1 MYRLL
6 SLLIIATTFLL
17 PNAAYSQR
25 SVSIVIL
32 PFEIYSQ
39 EDLSYL
45 KTEIPDVIKKQLKQ
59 DGANVIALESIFG
72 LPEYLGEE
80 TAAGIDAIRNL
91 GVESG
96 ADYVV
101 WGSFTR
107 IGEKFSLDAKM
118 VESFGQNPPKIFYVE
133 GKGIENLFG
142 SVKELAGDLG
152 IKLFKREK
160 IAEILVSGN
169 KRIEADAIKKI
180 IETSPGDVY
189 LAKNLAKDLKSIFS
203 MGYFD
208 DVRIEADDGPKGKI
222 ITFRVKEKPT
232 IRVIR
237 IKGNKVFDDEDIMEN
252 LNIRTGS
259 ILNIFKV
266 RSNIERIEELYK
278 NKNYHNVKVAYNIRK
293 LEHNQADLEFIVKEG
308 EKVRI
313 KRIIFEGNKKY
324 SSKKLKK
331 MMRSSEK
338 GFFSWLTSSGEL
350 NKEDLS
356 QDVAKLSA
364 FYHNNGYI
372 QARVGEPHTEYKDNW
387 IDITIKIFEG
397 PQFMVGNVDIAGDI
411 ILSKQ
416 ELEKNLKIAREKFY
430 NREVVR
436 NDVLVLTDIYSDEG
450 YAYAEIFPRIE
461 ENLEKSQ
468 VNITYAIDK
477 GKQVYFEK
485 IIISGNTKTRDK
497 VIRRQLKVYEQE
509 LYSGKRLKRGVRN
522 LYRLDY
528 FEDIKI
534 NTSKGSSDDRMV
546 LNVDVTEKPTGML
559 SFGGGYSNVENFFA
573 MAAIAQR
580 NLFGRGQVLQLKA
593 QLGGKTTRYT
603 LSFTE
608 PWLFD
613 IPLSAGVDLYD
624 WQMDYDTYDKDSK
637 GVGFR
642 FSYPVFD
649 FTRAYLSY
657 AFDISNI
664 KNIDEVYASNL
675 VKDSKG
681 ENTKSSISTALRY
694 DSRDRIFNPTKGS
707 QHSISV
713 QYAGIGGEIGFTK
726 YLAETG
732 WYFPLFKETVGFLH
746 ARTGYVN
753 RNSGKKLFD
762 YDKFYL
768 GGMNSLRGFDWR
780 DVSPTDENGDK
791 VGGNKFVQFNAE
803 YIIPLIKKAGIVGV
817 IFYDTGN
824 VYGNGENIDL
834 GNLRE
839 SAGYGFRWYSPLGP
853 IRLENGY
860 ILDPKEGENR
870 GGRWEFTMGTAF

>member
-1 MYRLL
+1 MYRLV

-17 PNAAYSQR
+17 PNVAYSQR

-45 KTEIPDVIKKQLKQ
+45 KTEIPDVIKKHLKQ
-59 DGANVIALESIFG
+59 DGADVIALESIFG

-80 TAAGIDAIRNL
+80 TAAGLNAIRNL
-91 GVESG
+91 GVKNG

-101 WGSFTR
+101 WGSFTW

-118 VESFGQNPPKIFYVE
+118 VESFGQSPPKIFYVE

-160 IAEILVSGN
+160 IAEILVAGN

-189 LAKNLAKDLKSIFS
+189 LAKNLATDLKSIFS

-208 DVRIEADDGPKGKI
+208 DVRIEAEDGPKGKI

-278 NKNYHNVKVAYNIRK
+278 NKNYHNVKVAYNIHE

-356 QDVAKLSA
+356 QDIAGLSA

-372 QARVGEPHTEYKDNW
+372 QARVGEPHIEYKDNW

-411 ILSKQ
+411 ILSKK
-416 ELEKNLKIAREKFY
+416 ELEKNLKITREKFY

-468 VNITYAIDK
+468 VNITYSIDK

-509 LYSGKRLKRGVRN
+509 LYSGRRLKRGVRN

-573 MAAIAQR
+573 MAAISQR
-580 NLFGRGQVLQLKA
+580 NLFGRGQILQLKA

-613 IPLSAGVDLYD
+613 IPLSAGIDLYD
-624 WQMDYDTYDKDSK
+624 WQMNYDTYDKDSR
-637 GVGFR
+637 GIGFR
-642 FSYPVFD
+642 FSYPV
-649 FTRAYLSY
+649 
-657 AFDISNI
+657 
-664 KNIDEVYASNL
+664 
-675 VKDSKG
+675 
-681 ENTKSSISTALRY
+681 
-694 DSRDRIFNPTKGS
+694 
-707 QHSISV
+707 
-713 QYAGIGGEIGFTK
+713 
-726 YLAETG
+726 
-732 WYFPLFKETVGFLH
+732 
-746 ARTGYVN
+746 
-753 RNSGKKLFD
+753 
-762 YDKFYL
+762 
-768 GGMNSLRGFDWR
+768 
-780 DVSPTDENGDK
+780 
-791 VGGNKFVQFNAE
+791 
-803 YIIPLIKKAGIVGV
+803 
-817 IFYDTGN
+817 
-824 VYGNGENIDL
+824 
-834 GNLRE
+834 
-839 SAGYGFRWYSPLGP
+839 
-853 IRLENGY
+853 
-860 ILDPKEGENR
+860 
-870 GGRWEFTMGTAF
+870 

>member
-6 SLLIIATTFLL
+6 SLLIITTIFLL
-17 PNAAYSQR
+17 PNAVYSQR

-45 KTEIPDVIKKQLKQ
+45 KAEIPDVIKKQLKQ
-59 DGANVIALESIFG
+59 DGADVIVLESISD
-72 LPEYLGEE
+72 LPDYPGKK
-80 TAAGIDAIRNL
+80 TALDIDAIRNIGL
-91 GVESG
+91 KNG
-96 ADYVV
+96 ADHVV

-107 IGEKFSLDAKM
+107 IGQKFSLDAKM
-118 VESFGQNPPKIFYVE
+118 IESFGQSPPKLFYVE
-133 GKGIENLFG
+133 GKGMENLLG
-142 SVKELAGDLG
+142 SVNGLAGELG

-160 IAEILVSGN
+160 IAEILIAGN
-169 KRIEADAIKKI
+169 KRIEADAIKKA
-180 IETSPGDVY
+180 IETLPGNVF
-189 LAKNLAKDLKSIFS
+189 LAKNLAKDLKSIFL

-237 IKGNKVFDDEDIMEN
+237 IKGNTVLDSEEIMEN
-252 LNIRTGS
+252 LNIKTGS
-259 ILNIFKV
+259 ILNIFNV

-278 NKNYHNVKVAYNIRK
+278 NKNYHNVKVTYNIHE
-293 LEHNQADLEFIVKEG
+293 LEHNQADLEFVVEEG
-308 EKVRI
+308 KKVRI
-313 KRIIFEGNKKY
+313 KRIIFEGNKIY
-324 SSKKLKK
+324 SSKKLKG
-331 MMRSSEK
+331 MMKSSEK

-350 NKEDLS
+350 NKENLS
-356 QDVAKLSA
+356 QDIAMLSA

-372 QARVGEPHTEYKDNW
+372 QAKVGEPHIEYKDNW

-411 ILSKQ
+411 ILSK
-416 ELEKNLKIAREKFY
+416 EDLEKNLKITREKFY
-430 NREVVR
+430 NLEVVR
-436 NDVLVLTDIYSDEG
+436 NDVLVLTDVYSDEG
-450 YAYAEIFPRIE
+450 YAYAEIFPRVE
-461 ENLEKSQ
+461 ENLEKLQ
-468 VNITYAIDK
+468 VNITYTIDK

-509 LYSGKRLKRGVRN
+509 LYSGKRLKRGVRD
-522 LYRLDY
+522 LYRLEY
-528 FEDIKI
+528 FEDIKV
-534 NTSKGSSDDRMV
+534 NTSKGSSDDKMV

-559 SFGGGYSNVENFFA
+559 SFGGGYSNVESFFA
-573 MAAIAQR
+573 MAAVAQK
-580 NLFGRGQVLQLKA
+580 NLFGRGQILQLKA
-593 QLGGKTTRYT
+593 QLGGQTTRYT

-613 IPLSAGVDLYD
+613 IPLSAGVDIYD

-637 GVGFR
+637 GIGFR
-642 FSYPVFD
+642 FGYPVFD

-664 KNIDEVYASNL
+664 TNIDEVYASDL
-675 VKDSKG
+675 VKESKG
-681 ENTKSSISTALRY
+681 ENTKSSISTTLIY
-694 DSRDRIFNPTKGS
+694 DSKDRFFNPTKGS
-707 QHSISV
+707 EHSISV
-713 QYAGIGGEIGFTK
+713 QYAGLGGEIGFTK

-746 ARTGYVN
+746 ARAGYVN
-753 RNSGKKLFD
+753 RNSNKKLFD

-780 DVSPTDENGDK
+780 DVGPIDENGDK

-803 YIIPLIKKAGIVGV
+803 YLIPLIKKAGIIGV
-817 IFYDTGN
+817 IFYDTGD
-824 VYGNGENIDL
+824 VYNNSENIDL
-834 GNLRE
+834 GDLRK

-860 ILDPKEGENR
+860 ILDPKDGENR

>member
-17 PNAAYSQR
+17 PNVAYSQR

-39 EDLSYL
+39 EDFLYL
-45 KTEIPDVIKKQLKQ
+45 KAEIPDVIKKHLKQ
-59 DGANVIALESIFG
+59 DGANVIALESISG
-72 LPEYLGEE
+72 LPDYLGEE
-80 TAAGIDAIRNL
+80 TAAGIDAIRNI
-91 GVESG
+91 GETNG

-101 WGSFTR
+101 WGSFTW

-118 VESFGQNPPKIFYVE
+118 IESFGQSPPKIFYVE
-133 GKGIENLFG
+133 GKGIENLLG
-142 SVKELAGDLG
+142 SVKELSGDLG
-152 IKLFKREK
+152 AKLFKREK
-160 IAEILVSGN
+160 IAEILVAGN
-169 KRIEADAIKKI
+169 NRIEADAIKKN
-180 IETSPGDVY
+180 IETALGDVF
-189 LAKNLAKDLKSIFS
+189 LAKNLAADLKSIFS

-208 DVRIEADDGPKGKI
+208 DVKIEADDGPKGKI
-222 ITFRVKEKPT
+222 ITIRVKEKPT

-237 IKGNKVFDDEDIMEN
+237 ITGNKVFDDEEIMEN
-252 LNIRTGS
+252 LNLKTGS

-278 NKNYHNVKVAYNIRK
+278 NKNYHNVKVTYNIHE
-293 LEHNQADLEFIVKEG
+293 LEHNQADLEFVVKEG

-324 SSKKLKK
+324 SGKKLKG
-331 MMRSSEK
+331 MMKSSEK

-356 QDVAKLSA
+356 QDVAKLAA

-372 QARVGEPHTEYKDNW
+372 QTRVGEPHIEYKDNW

-411 ILSKQ
+411 ILSKE
-416 ELEKNLKIAREKFY
+416 ELKKNLKIVREKFY

-436 NDVLVLTDIYSDEG
+436 NDVLVLTDVYSDEG

-461 ENLEKSQ
+461 ENLDKLQ
-468 VNITYAIDK
+468 VNITYSIDK

-497 VIRRQLKVYEQE
+497 VIRRELKVYEQE
-509 LYSGKRLKRGVRN
+509 LYSGRRLKQGVRN

-534 NTSKGSSDDRMV
+534 NTSKGSSDDMMI
-546 LNVDVTEKPTGML
+546 LNVNVTEKPTGML
-559 SFGGGYSNVENFFA
+559 SFGGGYSNVENFFV
-573 MAAIAQR
+573 MASIAQN
-580 NLFGRGQVLQLKA
+580 NLFGRGQILQLKA

-624 WQMDYDTYDKDSK
+624 WQTDYDTYDKDSK
-637 GVGFR
+637 GGGFR
-642 FSYPVFD
+642 LSYPVFD

-657 AFDISNI
+657 AFDLSDI
-664 KNIDEVYASNL
+664 KNIDEEEASDL
-675 VKDSKG
+675 VKESKG
-681 ENTKSSISTALRY
+681 ENTKSSVSAALRY
-694 DSRDRIFNPTKGS
+694 DSRDRIFNPTEGS

-713 QYAGIGGEIGFTK
+713 QYAGIGGDIGFTK

-732 WYFPLFKETVGFLH
+732 WYFPLFKGTVGFLH
-746 ARTGYVN
+746 AKTGYVN
-753 RNSGKKLFD
+753 KHSGKKLFD
-762 YDKFYL
+762 YDRFYL

-780 DVSPTDENGDK
+780 DISSIDENGEK
-791 VGGNKFVQFNAE
+791 IGGNKFVQFNVE
-803 YIIPLIKKAGIVGV
+803 YLIPLIKKAGIVGV

-824 VYGNGENIDL
+824 VYDNDENIDL
-834 GNLRE
+834 GNLRK

-853 IRLENGY
+853 IRIENGY

>member
-1 MYRLL
+1 MHRFLR
-6 SLLIIATTFLL
+6 LLIIAIIFLL
-17 PNAAYSQR
+17 PNAVYSQG

-32 PFEIYSQ
+32 PFEIYSD

-45 KTEIPDVIKKQLKQ
+45 KAEIPDVIKKQLKQ
-59 DGANVIALESIFG
+59 DGADVIVLESTSG
-72 LPEYLGEE
+72 LPDYPGKE
-80 TAAGIDAIRNL
+80 TVAGIDAIRNI
-91 GVESG
+91 GVKNG

-101 WGSFTR
+101 WGSFTW
-107 IGEKFSLDAKM
+107 IGQKFSLDAKM
-118 VESFGQNPPKIFYVE
+118 VESFGQSPPKVFYAE
-133 GKGIENLFG
+133 GKGMENLLG
-142 SVKELAGDLG
+142 SVNELAGDLG

-160 IAEILVSGN
+160 IAEILVVGN
-169 KRIEADAIKKI
+169 KRIEADAIKKA
-180 IETSPGDVY
+180 IEISAGDIF
-189 LAKNLAKDLKSIFS
+189 LAKNLANDLKSIFS

-208 DVRIEADDGPKGKI
+208 DVRIEADDGPEGKI
-222 ITFRVKEKPT
+222 ITFMVKEKPT

-252 LNIRTGS
+252 LNIKTGS

-266 RSNIERIEELYK
+266 CSNIEQIEGLYK
-278 NKNYHNVKVAYNIRK
+278 NKNYHNVKVTYNIDN
-293 LEHNQADLEFIVKEG
+293 LEHNQADLEFVVKEG

-313 KRIIFEGNKKY
+313 KRIIFEGNKEY
-324 SSKKLKK
+324 SGNKLKG
-331 MMRSSEK
+331 MMKSSEK

-356 QDVAKLSA
+356 QDMSMLSA
-364 FYHNNGYI
+364 FYQNNGYI
-372 QARVGEPHTEYKDNW
+372 QAKVGEPYVEYKDNW

-411 ILSKQ
+411 ILSK
-416 ELEKNLKIAREKFY
+416 EDLEKNLKITREKFY
-430 NREVVR
+430 NREIVR
-436 NDVLVLTDIYSDEG
+436 NDVLVLTDVYSDEG

-461 ENLEKSQ
+461 ENLEKLQ
-468 VNITYAIDK
+468 INITYTIDK

-497 VIRRQLKVYEQE
+497 VIRRQLEAYEQE
-509 LYSGKRLKRGVRN
+509 LYSGRKLKRGVRN

-528 FEDIKI
+528 FEDIKV
-534 NTSKGSSDDRMV
+534 NTSKGSSDDKMV
-546 LNVDVTEKPTGML
+546 LNVDITEKPTGML

-573 MAAIAQR
+573 MAAVAQK
-580 NLFGRGQVLQLKA
+580 NLFGRGQILQLKA

-613 IPLSAGVDLYD
+613 IPLSAGIDLYD
-624 WQMDYDTYDKDSK
+624 WQMNYDTYDKDSR
-637 GVGFR
+637 GIGFR

-657 AFDISNI
+657 AFDVSDIT
-664 KNIDEVYASNL
+664 NIDETYASDL
-675 VKDSKG
+675 VKESKG
-681 ENTKSSISTALRY
+681 TNTKSSISTALTY
-694 DSRDRIFNPTKGS
+694 DSKDRIFNPTKGS
-707 QHSISV
+707 EHSISV
-713 QYAGIGGEIGFTK
+713 EYAGIGGDIGFTK

-753 RNSGKKLFD
+753 RNSKKKLFD

-791 VGGNKFVQFNAE
+791 VGGNKFIQFNVE
-803 YIIPLIKKAGIVGV
+803 YIIPLLKKAGIVGV
-817 IFYDTGN
+817 IFYDAGE
-824 VYGNGENIDL
+824 VYNNSENINL
-834 GNLRE
+834 GDLRE

-860 ILDPKEGENR
+860 ILAPKEGENR

>member
-6 SLLIIATTFLL
+6 SLLIIAMTFLL

-32 PFEIYSQ
+32 PFEVYSQ

-45 KTEIPDVIKKQLKQ
+45 KAEIPYVIKKHLKQ
-59 DGANVIALESIFG
+59 DGADVIALESIFG
-72 LPEYLGEE
+72 LPDYLDKQ
-80 TAAGIDAIRNL
+80 TAAGIDAIRNI
-91 GVESG
+91 GVKNG
-96 ADYVV
+96 ADYIV
-101 WGSFTR
+101 WGSLTW
-107 IGEKFSLDAKM
+107 IGQKFSLDVKM
-118 VESFGQNPPKIFYVE
+118 IESFGQSPPKIFYVE
-133 GKGIENLFG
+133 GKGIENLLG
-142 SVKELAGDLG
+142 SVKELSGDLG

-160 IAEILVSGN
+160 IAEILVAGN

-180 IETSPGDVY
+180 IEASPGDVF
-189 LAKNLAKDLKSIFS
+189 LAKNLARDLKSIFS

-237 IKGNKVFDDEDIMEN
+237 IKGNKVFDDEEIMEN

-259 ILNIFKV
+259 ILNMFKV
-266 RSNIERIEELYK
+266 RSNVERIEELYK
-278 NKNYHNVKVAYNIRK
+278 NKNYHNVKVAYNIHE
-293 LEHNQADLEFIVKEG
+293 LEHNQADLEFVVKEG

-324 SSKKLKK
+324 SSKKLKG
-331 MMRSSEK
+331 MMKSSEK

-356 QDVAKLSA
+356 HDVAKLSA

-372 QARVGEPHTEYKDNW
+372 QARVGEPHIEYKDNW

-397 PQFMVGNVDIAGDI
+397 SQFMVGNIDIAGDI
-411 ILSKQ
+411 ILSKE
-416 ELEKNLKIAREKFY
+416 ELEKNLKITREKFY

-436 NDVLVLTDIYSDEG
+436 NDVLVLTDVYSDEG
-450 YAYAEIFPRIE
+450 YAYADIFPRIE

-468 VNITYAIDK
+468 VNITYTIDK

-509 LYSGKRLKRGVRN
+509 LYSGRRLKRGVRN

-573 MAAIAQR
+573 MAAVSQQ
-580 NLFGRGQVLQLKA
+580 NLFGRGQILQLKA
-593 QLGGKTTRYT
+593 QLGGMTTRYT

-608 PWLFD
+608 PWLF
-613 IPLSAGVDLYD
+613 SA
-624 WQMDYDTYDKDSK
+624 
-637 GVGFR
+637 
-642 FSYPVFD
+642 
-649 FTRAYLSY
+649 
-657 AFDISNI
+657 
-664 KNIDEVYASNL
+664 
-675 VKDSKG
+675 
-681 ENTKSSISTALRY
+681 
-694 DSRDRIFNPTKGS
+694 
-707 QHSISV
+707 
-713 QYAGIGGEIGFTK
+713 
-726 YLAETG
+726 
-732 WYFPLFKETVGFLH
+732 
-746 ARTGYVN
+746 
-753 RNSGKKLFD
+753 
-762 YDKFYL
+762 
-768 GGMNSLRGFDWR
+768 
-780 DVSPTDENGDK
+780 
-791 VGGNKFVQFNAE
+791 
-803 YIIPLIKKAGIVGV
+803 
-817 IFYDTGN
+817 
-824 VYGNGENIDL
+824 
-834 GNLRE
+834 
-839 SAGYGFRWYSPLGP
+839 
-853 IRLENGY
+853 
-860 ILDPKEGENR
+860 
-870 GGRWEFTMGTAF
+870 